1 MEQAARMGSMN
12 TRAERCGNATPTLP
26 DSLLRRP
33 REDRAHLIL
42 RIPHVPGHLPLGPH
56 LGDQGK

>member
-1 MEQAARMGSMN
+1 MGSMN

-42 RIPHVPGHLPLGPH
+42 RIPHVPGRLPLGPH